1 MSINKNRILVEENII
16 SSILLKPDWKGQI
29 TLDPEAFSGPRT
41 TIVEMINAIPAS
53 QLTEIS
59 LDKKLSRR
67 KHDSYGG
74 NEYVQKLWQGN
85 PCKVYND
92 VDILYDELLNL
103 EARDRIKSVSY
114 EMMMQGDVHANPRNY
129 MLEIASKLMPM
140 ERDHNLN
147 IDEAL
152 ESLYDVE
159 GSFIKTHI
167 DKFDYESNGMELG
180 EMMVIGGAPGMGKT
194 SVAVHIFR
202 HTVMNDT
209 PCAFFSLEMTERQ
222 MLQRIVCQQLRIPIA
237 RLRVNNLSDVE
248 RARIKDFLEI
258 FKSKEFTIDCHSR
271 TLMSITSRMR
281 TLVERGYRMFV
292 LDYLQ
297 LIRYSSGG
305 NREQDV
311 ATISRE
317 LNEIAKTTNSA
328 VIPLAQLSRAHMQ
341 RQNKRPML
349 SDLRESGAIEQDADI
364 VMFPFRP
371 NYFEVDSLQ
380 TTETLELIVAK
391 GRNIGTGTY
400 ETCWEPQFASLGG

>member
-1 MSINKNRILVEENII
+1 MLVEENIVT
-16 SSILLKPDWKGQI
+16 SILLTPAWKGQI
-29 TLDPEAFSGPRT
+29 TLDPLAFSGPRSV
-41 TIVEMINAIPAS
+41 IVEMINAISAAD
-53 QLTEIS
+53 LTEIA

-67 KHDSYGG
+67 KRDSYGG
-74 NEYVQKLWQGN
+74 NEYVQKLWQGD

-103 EARDRIKSVSY
+103 EARDRIKSVSL
-114 EMMMQGDVHANPRNY
+114 EMMMQGDVHSNPRNY
-129 MLEIASKLMPM
+129 MLEVAGQLMPM

-159 GSFIKTHI
+159 GSFTPTHI
-167 DKFDYESNGMELG
+167 HKFDAESNGMEYG

-202 HTVMNDT
+202 NTVMADE

-222 MLQRIVCQQLRIPIA
+222 MLQRIVCQQLKLPIA
-237 RLRVNNLSDVE
+237 RLRVNNLSDQE
-248 RARIKDFLEI
+248 RARIKDFLTD
-258 FKSKEFTIDCHSR
+258 FKAKEFTIDCHSR

-281 TLVERGYRMFV
+281 TLVERGYRKFIV
-292 LDYLQ
+292 DYLQ
-297 LIRYSSGG
+297 LIRFSSGG

-317 LNEIAKTTNSA
+317 LNEIAKTTGSA

-400 ETCWEPQFASLGG
+400 ETAWEPSFAGIGG